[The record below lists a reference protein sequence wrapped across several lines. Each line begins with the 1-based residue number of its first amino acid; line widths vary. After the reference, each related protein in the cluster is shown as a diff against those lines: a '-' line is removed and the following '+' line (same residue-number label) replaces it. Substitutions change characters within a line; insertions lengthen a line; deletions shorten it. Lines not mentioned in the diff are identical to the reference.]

1 MKLKA
6 YADSSFIVALYLQ
19 QQSSPLAAAFLG
31 RQGTALPFTPWHRLE
46 VRNALR
52 LAVFH
57 RLIDSHP
64 ARMQLKQME
73 ADLRAGT
80 VIAPAPL
87 DWVAVLR
94 AAEKA
99 GAAHG
104 ETIGCRSGDLLHIA
118 SAVERGA
125 DHFLSFDERQKKM
138 AVAVGL
144 SVKF

>member
-1 MKLKA
+1 
-6 YADSSFIVALYLQ
+6 
-19 QQSSPLAAAFLG
+19 
-31 RQGTALPFTPWHRLE
+31 
-46 VRNALR
+46 
-52 LAVFH
+52 
-57 RLIDSHP
+57 
-64 ARMQLKQME
+64 
-73 ADLRAGT
+73 
-80 VIAPAPL
+80 
-87 DWVAVLR
+87 VLR